1 MDTRPT
7 STLPSDS
14 IPRTSFDNTCFLLLH
29 VLLLPISSGQ
39 ATPLLRCATPVATP
53 LLPFYISCC
62 YRQPWSRGIGPCP
75 MLISSPLPPDL
86 HAGEKQQWWTVCP
99 VHCLG
104 NGPLHHRTN
113 WHWSVVGLCCSCPP
127 TILSLTHSHGISTTI
142 AVESW
147 APEYTWHAFRYVEID
162 ARGTDVSPLTAADI
176 KCYPMRSDVSVVGP
190 TASLFPCRLSF
201 SPTIVIAAYCC

>member
-1 MDTRPT
+1 MLR
-7 STLPSDS
+7 
-14 IPRTSFDNTCFLLLH
+14 LLH
-29 VLLLPISSGQ
+29 LPCCHFTS
-39 ATPLLRCATPVATP
+39 PVATASHGHEVLAP
-53 LLPFYISCC
+53 AQFLF
-62 YRQPWSRGIGPCP
+62 
-75 MLISSPLPPDL
+75 SPLPPDL
-86 HAGEKQQWWTVCP
+86 HAGEKQQRWTVCP

-113 WHWSVVGLCCSCPP
+113 WHWLVVGLCCSCPP

-190 TASLFPCRLSF
+190 TASLFPLQ
-201 SPTIVIAAYCC
+201 